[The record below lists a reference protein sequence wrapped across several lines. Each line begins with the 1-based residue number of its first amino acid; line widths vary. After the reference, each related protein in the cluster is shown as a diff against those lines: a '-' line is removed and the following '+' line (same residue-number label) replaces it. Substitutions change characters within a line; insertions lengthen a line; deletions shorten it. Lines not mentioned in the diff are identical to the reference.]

1 MVVVQWLSCVRL
13 FVTPWPAACQA
24 LLSSTISQSLLKF
37 ISIKWVM
44 LSNRLIFCHSL
55 LLLPSVFSGIRG
67 FASELALHSVGQSIG
82 VLASASVL
90 PVNIQCWFPLGV
102 TSLIFLLSKGL
113 SKVLKST
120 SYKHQLFSTQPS
132 LWSNS
137 TFIRDYWKNHSFDC
151 IDLCQQIDVTTF

>member
-102 TSLIFLLSKGL
+102 ASLIFLLSKGL
-113 SKVLKST
+113 SKKSWRAQVKSINCSALSLLYGPT
-120 SYKHQLFSTQPS
+120 QHSY
-132 LWSNS
+132 
-137 TFIRDYWKNHSFDC
+137 
-151 IDLCQQIDVTTF
+151 VTTGKTIALTA